1 MRVQLEMRLTG
12 NSGARSWLRS
22 RPTEVTCVPL
32 DVPAIDIDTVSDA
45 ALASTFLTE
54 DSMAINTKKVLIG
67 GFAAGL
73 VMNVVDFVSNTY
85 ILGARMKAESDAF
98 KPGMSDQM
106 MTGRAIAG
114 YIVMDFVLGILLVWT
129 YAAIRPRFGPGI
141 KTAVYAAI
149 LFWLLV
155 SISVSGYMHM
165 GMMSAGLWWSFAF
178 IGLVNFL
185 LSAWVGARLYSE
197 DAVA

>member
-1 MRVQLEMRLTG
+1 
-12 NSGARSWLRS
+12 
-22 RPTEVTCVPL
+22 
-32 DVPAIDIDTVSDA
+32 
-45 ALASTFLTE
+45 
-54 DSMAINTKKVLIG
+54 MAINTQKVLIG
-67 GFAAGL
+67 GIAAGV
-73 VMNVVDFVSNTY
+73 VMNVIDFVSNTY

-106 MTGRAIAG
+106 MTGSAIAS

-141 KTAVYAAI
+141 KTAFYAAL
-149 LFWLLV
+149 LFWILV
-155 SISVSGYMHM
+155 GISLSGYLHM

-197 DAVA
+197 DATA

>member
-1 MRVQLEMRLTG
+1 
-12 NSGARSWLRS
+12 
-22 RPTEVTCVPL
+22 
-32 DVPAIDIDTVSDA
+32 
-45 ALASTFLTE
+45 
-54 DSMAINTKKVLIG
+54 MAINTQKVLIG
-67 GFAAGL
+67 GIAAGV
-73 VMNVVDFVSNTY
+73 VMNIIDFVSNTY

-106 MTGRAIAG
+106 MTGSAIAS

-141 KTAVYAAI
+141 KTAFYAAL
-149 LFWLLV
+149 LFWILV
-155 SISVSGYMHM
+155 GISLSGYLHM

-197 DAVA
+197 DAAA

>member
-1 MRVQLEMRLTG
+1 
-12 NSGARSWLRS
+12 
-22 RPTEVTCVPL
+22 
-32 DVPAIDIDTVSDA
+32 
-45 ALASTFLTE
+45 
-54 DSMAINTKKVLIG
+54 MAINTQKVLIG
-67 GFAAGL
+67 GIAAGV
-73 VMNVVDFVSNTY
+73 VMNVIDFVSNTY

-98 KPGMSDQM
+98 KPGISDQM
-106 MTGRAIAG
+106 MSGSAIAS

-141 KTAVYAAI
+141 KTAFYAAL
-149 LFWLLV
+149 LFWVLV
-155 SISVSGYMHM
+155 AISMSGYLHM

-197 DAVA
+197 DAAA